1 MTREEKFEKVNKIQK
16 DNDAGMSKTNACRK
30 YNLKEE
36 LFDKELIIRLA
47 LKDYLEGNNSI
58 SFISNKYGIN
68 RKSIE
73 RRLKEKGIK
82 AKKVVNC
89 YQDAFDI
96 YEKAKNHAKEQR
108 KKERLHSLSVVEQEH
123 RNRSGDDNT
132 ISNKTPHVRNLSKK
146 QKSKDGGEDNL

>member
-16 DNDAGMSKTNACRK
+16 DIDAGMSKTNACRK

-73 RRLKEKGIK
+73 RHLK
-82 AKKVVNC
+82 
-89 YQDAFDI
+89 
-96 YEKAKNHAKEQR
+96 
-108 KKERLHSLSVVEQEH
+108 
-123 RNRSGDDNT
+123 
-132 ISNKTPHVRNLSKK
+132 
-146 QKSKDGGEDNL
+146 

>member
-1 MTREEKFEKVNKIQK
+1 
-16 DNDAGMSKTNACRK
+16 MSKKRMITKSVIFLLILAFILKIFSSLSITMGYNA
-30 YNLKEE
+30 NPL
-36 LFDKELIIRLA
+36 RLSIQGGFYMNN
-47 LKDYLEGNNSI
+47 KGRYHNDYSP
-58 SFISNKYGIN
+58 
-68 RKSIE
+68 R
-73 RRLKEKGIK
+73 
-82 AKKVVNC
+82 

>member
-1 MTREEKFEKVNKIQK
+1 MNNKGRYH
-16 DNDAGMSKTNACRK
+16 NDYSPR
-30 YNLKEE
+30 
-36 LFDKELIIRLA
+36 
-47 LKDYLEGNNSI
+47 
-58 SFISNKYGIN
+58 
-68 RKSIE
+68 
-73 RRLKEKGIK
+73 
-82 AKKVVNC
+82 

-108 KKERLHSLSVVEQEH
+108 KKERLQEH